1 MSMSRGTDPFSDLG
15 QLFEQIQ
22 RNFEEMAGGFEG
34 NRLAL
39 PATVS
44 SVRIDL
50 EDKSDHLL
58 LTAELPGFETD
69 DIDLRVTDQTVQL
82 EAEHDEGTGG
92 EADGE
97 YVRRERR
104 HTSVAR
110 SIPLPVAVE
119 TEAIEAT
126 YNNGVLSVTMPKSEP
141 VTDGNTIEID

>member
-1 MSMSRGTDPFSDLG
+1 MSRRTDPFSDLG

-22 RNFEEMAGGFEG
+22 RNFEEMAGGLEG
-34 NRLAL
+34 NGLAL
-39 PATVS
+39 PATGS

-50 EDKSDHLL
+50 KEESDDLV

-69 DIDLRVTDQTVQL
+69 DIDVSLRDRTLHL
-82 EAEHDEGTGG
+82 EAEHEEEAEE

-104 HTSVAR
+104 RTSVAR
-110 SIPLPVAVE
+110 SIPLPEAVE

-126 YNNGVLSVTMPKSEP
+126 YNNGVLTVTMPKSEP
-141 VTDGNTIEID
+141 DSDGNTIEIN